1 MALSKERLLGLY
13 RDMVLIRKF
22 EDCIKEYAA
31 NGTIPGFVHLSTG
44 QEACQAGVVRALR
57 TSDYKYPDHRGHGA
71 ILLCGTD
78 PKLVMAEI
86 FGKATGVNG
95 GRGGS
100 MHVHDW
106 SCHNHGFNG
115 IQGSTTVTACGTA
128 FASKYKKTGD
138 VSVIFMGDGTLGEGA
153 CHESLNMAATH
164 KLPVIYA
171 LINNGYAISTPCAL
185 AHPQEEL
192 KDWAAGYNT
201 PGYRIDGNDIEA
213 VVEATEAAVE
223 RARNGEGPT
232 VLEFMTYRWQG
243 HFAGDPAAYRPQ
255 EEMDYWVKRDP
266 IVLCANVLKDRE
278 GVSAAELEAIDADVD
293 AQIAE
298 MLKFSLESPL
308 PELSCATTHV
318 YEDFAVENLEVAK

>member
-22 EDCIKEYAA
+22 EDCIQEYAA

-100 MHVHDW
+100 MHIHDW

-115 IQGSTTVTACGTA
+115 IQGSTVVTALGTA
-128 FASKYKKTGD
+128 FASRYKNNDD
-138 VSVIFMGDGTLGEGA
+138 VSVIFMGDGTLGEGT
-153 CHESLNMAATH
+153 CHESMNLAATW

-171 LINNGYAISTPCAL
+171 LINNGYAISTPCSV
-185 AHPQEEL
+185 AHPQKEL
-192 KDWAAGYNT
+192 RQWADGYGV
-201 PGYRIDGNDIEA
+201 PSWRVDGNDIEA
-213 VVEATEAAVE
+213 VVEATEHAVE
-223 RARNGEGPT
+223 LARKGEGPSL
-232 VLEFMTYRWQG
+232 LEFVTYRWQG

-255 EEMDYWVKRDP
+255 EEMDYWKKRDP

-278 GVSAAELEAIDADVD
+278 GVSEEELKAIDADVD

-298 MLKFSLESPL
+298 MLKFSIESPV
-308 PELSCATTHV
+308 PDVASATTHV
-318 YEDFAVENLEVAK
+318 YEGFNWEV